1 MLGLLGCFAR
11 PRFPPPKSSAPS
23 SAMSKVRAVD
33 SPELIEH
40 GDRLAALADRRFAFP
55 TANPAAEA
63 RTRQLHDH
71 LEGFVLP
78 RLADIDA
85 PLLVLILGPT
95 GAGKSSLLNTIAGA
109 EVSKAGV
116 LRPTTKDAVLYTSES
131 DSSRIL
137 ASGRLAAIA
146 KERLRLAA
154 VPATADGVAV
164 IDAPDIDSVERDNRE
179 LADVLVEISDLCVFV
194 TTATRYADLVPWEG
208 LHRVRE
214 RGLPLVVVLNRV
226 PADEEDRRAV
236 VADAKRLLS
245 ETDTPDKK
253 QPVELIAIDEGD
265 VDPRVN
271 GLAREKARPLLE
283 RIARLAAE
291 ADERRDVAT
300 RALAGSLRGLAPLA
314 HSIADDLEH
323 EAIDADALRRIAA
336 TTYAEELASL
346 ARAMQAGLML
356 REEVLRRWNDFVGA
370 DQVARFIS
378 SGIGRLRAILITAF
392 RGTPA
397 APVTVVEAE
406 MTTTLE
412 ALALRHAT
420 DAARRTSIAWSERSE
435 AAALVAANHAL
446 WSASEGFGSAVREGL
461 GAWMGAIVDDVR
473 AHAGRKR
480 AVAQV
485 AALGVNAVAVAVML
499 GVFAYT
505 AGLTGAE
512 VGIAAGTAFLNQK
525 LLEAIFGEGAMGE
538 LINNARA
545 RLEALLASLFE
556 DERGRFEVL
565 VPPPGGLRELAGGTL
580 ADVAVLDLPDF
591 DSVALEHR
599 ERVDGLLPRIDAV
612 AWIVDPE
619 KYKDQIMHGGYL
631 TEFAPRLRRQIVVL
645 NRSDLLSP
653 GDASRVA
660 EDMRAQL

>member
-1 MLGLLGCFAR
+1 MD
-11 PRFPPPKSSAPS
+11 
-23 SAMSKVRAVD
+23 SK
-33 SPELIEH
+33 ELIERCN
-40 GDRLAALADRRFAFP
+40 RLAALADRRLAFP

-78 RLADIDA
+78 RLADLDA
-85 PLLVLILGPT
+85 PLLVLLLGPT

-131 DSSRIL
+131 DSNRIL

-194 TTATRYADLVPWEG
+194 TTATRYADLVPWEV

-346 ARAMQAGLML
+346 ARAMQGGLML

-538 LINNARA
+538 LISKARA
-545 RLEALLASLFE
+545 RLLTLLSSLFE
-556 DERGRFEVL
+556 DERARFDAL
-565 VPPPGGLRELAGGTL
+565 APAPGPMRELAAEL
-580 ADVAVLDLPDF
+580 RAAV
-591 DSVALEHR
+591 E
-599 ERVDGLLPRIDAV
+599 GI
-612 AWIVDPE
+612 
-619 KYKDQIMHGGYL
+619 
-631 TEFAPRLRRQIVVL
+631 AP
-645 NRSDLLSP
+645 
-653 GDASRVA
+653 
-660 EDMRAQL
+660 

>member
-1 MLGLLGCFAR
+1 MD
-11 PRFPPPKSSAPS
+11 
-23 SAMSKVRAVD
+23 SK
-33 SPELIEH
+33 ELIERCN
-40 GDRLAALADRRFAFP
+40 RLAALADRRFAFP

-78 RLADIDA
+78 RLADLDA
-85 PLLVLILGPT
+85 PLLVLLLGPT

-131 DSSRIL
+131 DSNRIL

-194 TTATRYADLVPWEG
+194 TTATRYADLVPWEV

-538 LINNARA
+538 LISKARA
-545 RLEALLASLFE
+545 RLLTLLSTLFE
-556 DERGRFEVL
+556 DERARFDAL
-565 VPPPGGLRELAGGTL
+565 APAPGPMRELAAEL
-580 ADVAVLDLPDF
+580 RAAV
-591 DSVALEHR
+591 E
-599 ERVDGLLPRIDAV
+599 GI
-612 AWIVDPE
+612 
-619 KYKDQIMHGGYL
+619 
-631 TEFAPRLRRQIVVL
+631 AP
-645 NRSDLLSP
+645 
-653 GDASRVA
+653 
-660 EDMRAQL
+660 